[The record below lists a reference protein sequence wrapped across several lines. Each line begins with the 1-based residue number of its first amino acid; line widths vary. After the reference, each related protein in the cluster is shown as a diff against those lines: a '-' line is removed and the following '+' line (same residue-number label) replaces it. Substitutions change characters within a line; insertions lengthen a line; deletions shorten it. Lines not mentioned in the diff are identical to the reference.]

1 MSTPPVDN
9 FNASSAGAPTS
20 TTRIPRS
27 AGAQYTTSAPL
38 APFPV
43 PTADS
48 RPVPESAGA
57 PTTRSYHI
65 VAAECILRYLRGT
78 PDLLICYTS
87 SSGST
92 VPHVLSGYVDADHA
106 GDPNARLSVTGYIYP
121 KLLISYI
128 RFCLRISSNDIFFL
142 LSFHGN
148 TRSLRVLILH
158 RERSLQ
164 NLRSPTRLLPS
175 FPRAICPQ
183 LLLHRGRPS
192 RHISKV
198 PRATLNAVHWMP
210 FLRFDIYRALRQDQY
225 H

>member
-1 MSTPPVDN
+1 MSTPLVDN

-27 AGAQYTTSAPL
+27 AGAQYSTPAPL

-78 PDLLICYTS
+78 PDLLICYTR

-106 GDPNARLSVTGYIYP
+106 GDPNARLSVTGYLYP

-128 RFCLRISSNDIFFL
+128 RFCLRISSNDIFSAFL
-142 LSFHGN
+142 SWKHSFFACPY
-148 TRSLRVLILH
+148 TSSQ
-158 RERSLQ
+158 RSLQ

-175 FPRAICPQ
+175 FPRTICPQ